1 MSFFNYLACMH
12 AHIYIYIYI
21 YIYQIVSK
29 LAWILVDF
37 YNDNK
42 NTIAIKFDI
51 ENFNGNNDF
60 NL

>member
-1 MSFFNYLACMH
+1 MH
-12 AHIYIYIYI
+12 IYIYI

-42 NTIAIKFDI
+42 NTTAIKFDI
-51 ENFNGNNDF
+51 ENFNSNNDF